1 MPEKQTKPEDGKETT
16 SSDAELVV
24 QGGFGSNGALV
35 PKAELKNQLD
45 GDNS

>member
-16 SSDAELVV
+16 SSEPELFV

-35 PKAELKNQLD
+35 PKEELKDQLK
-45 GDNS
+45 GEK